1 MPGPQRVREQGER
14 PPVSQLHFGWSRRSR
29 PFYRT
34 RSEHERIGLRLPA
47 RIPDLRLAQNQ
58 NRRTVVRSHGQGHA
72 DLSMFAAVR
81 SCLTDMRLAGRGFC
95 VFVNGREGRRRGAR
109 FRSLPSLDPET
120 VHSPSATHR
129 CRGSRPGPVPAS
141 DPWGGAQTHRSADH
155 GARMCSGTVR
165 IGRSLA
171 VWPATGAHCTAD
183 ALKPGL
189 PATSSLFGVGLPARR
204 KANLDVRDRAVFVV
218 VLRDFQDLARLDVSE
233 HLCGVAR
240 RPVDLQQVD

>member
-81 SCLTDMRLAGRGFC
+81 SCLRDRRLAGRGFC

-109 FRSLPSLDPET
+109 FRSLPSLDPDT

-129 CRGSRPGPVPAS
+129 CLGSRPGPVPAS

-171 VWPATGAHCTAD
+171 GWQRSRRSAMRTPPRRDFPSRHRCPVSGCPRDAKSTSTCGTVRYSSLCSVISRIWPAWMFRNTCVV
-183 ALKPGL
+183 
-189 PATSSLFGVGLPARR
+189 SLDG
-204 KANLDVRDRAVFVV
+204 
-218 VLRDFQDLARLDVSE
+218 Q
-233 HLCGVAR
+233 
-240 RPVDLQQVD
+240 